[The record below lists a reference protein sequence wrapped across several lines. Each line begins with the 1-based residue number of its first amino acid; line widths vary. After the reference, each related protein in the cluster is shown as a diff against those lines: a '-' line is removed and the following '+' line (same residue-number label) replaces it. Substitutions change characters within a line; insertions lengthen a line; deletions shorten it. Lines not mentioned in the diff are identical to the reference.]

1 MMKSEDRGRLYVL
14 DLRSCGADCWP
25 ALLSTLPPERQRR
38 VRACRRPED
47 RARLCGAGWLLQYA
61 LAHAGISAEEQ
72 RFTQTPWGKP
82 CLADRTKPHF
92 SLSHSGSWV
101 VCALSGAPV
110 GVDVEQPRCTEAV
123 ARRYFL
129 PAELEALPDRSAGSL
144 TRLWTAKE
152 AFVKALGLGLTLPL
166 TSFTVLLEPAPILR
180 QNQRP
185 LPYRLHEYQLEDCPL
200 CLCAVDDRPEPIHVS
215 LGV

>member
-1 MMKSEDRGRLYVL
+1 M
-14 DLRSCGADCWP
+14 
-25 ALLSTLPPERQRR
+25 
-38 VRACRRPED
+38 
-47 RARLCGAGWLLQYA
+47 
-61 LAHAGISAEEQ
+61 
-72 RFTQTPWGKP
+72 
-82 CLADRTKPHF
+82 
-92 SLSHSGSWV
+92 

-180 QNQRP
+180 QNQSP